1 MSVLNVTFLGSEDLA
16 KEIGKVS
23 DSRDVESYVYKENND
38 SGVKILSLV
47 RPVTFPDKI
56 KGLTSALTLGDF
68 IVLEVNAID
77 ANLGEL
83 LVACSSS
90 GISDGIII
98 PNPKDGAWIDEDQL
112 GTLVKQVGL
121 EKWDLMKL
129 DALKLREYLLD
140 VLDRK
145 EGELIERIQNPL
157 VIAVDQYF
165 NVKGVGLVVI
175 GGVRAGSVNKH
186 DNLKI
191 LPSNGIGIVRS
202 LQVMDDDVEQAK
214 AGDRV
219 GIALRNAEESS
230 LSQGSLIVLKED
242 QDSVEVH
249 NKTELIFNS
258 AAFARYEPA
267 ENGIIHVAI
276 DLQFVVGRIES
287 VKENTIV
294 VCWESPLMVRVKSN
308 SHILICQLDAKPRII
323 GHSIDYKKLE

>member
-23 DSRDVESYVYKENND
+23 DSRDVESYVYKENKD

-47 RPVTFPDKI
+47 RPVSFPEKI
-56 KGLTSALTLGDF
+56 KGLTSSLTLGDF
-68 IVLEVNAID
+68 IVLEVNNID

-98 PNPKDGAWIDEDQL
+98 LNPKDGNWIDESQL

-121 EKWDLMKL
+121 QNWEIKKL
-129 DALKLREYLLD
+129 DALGLRQYLLD
-140 VLDRK
+140 ALDQK
-145 EGELIERIQNPL
+145 EIELRERVNNPL

-175 GGVRAGSVNKH
+175 GGVRSGTVNKH
-186 DNLKI
+186 DVLKI
-191 LPSNGIGIVRS
+191 LPSNGTGIVRS

-219 GIALRNAEESS
+219 GIALRNADENS
-230 LSQGSLIVLKED
+230 LSQGALIVQKED
-242 QDSVEVH
+242 SDSVEVH
-249 NKTELIFNS
+249 KKTELIFLP
-258 AAFARYEPA
+258 AAFARYEPV
-267 ENGIIHVAI
+267 ENGVIHVAI
-276 DLQFVVGRIES
+276 DLQFVVGRIAS
-287 VKENTIV
+287 VIDNKIIV
-294 VCWESPLMVRVKSN
+294 DWETPLMIRKNSN
-308 SHILICQLDAKPRII
+308 SRILICQLDAKPRII
-323 GHSIDYKKLE
+323 GYSNEFKFLE

>member
-294 VCWESPLMVRVKSN
+294 VCWESPLMVRVKSD